1 MRDFVPTLALIA
13 ALLLAF
19 ASAWRAR
26 RRAVRADRRRIVAD
40 RLTAQGAVMHV
51 SPPDALGHCKVS
63 IGFNPS
69 GGGAP
74 CTVHQEVTAGVITS
88 LRLAP
93 GSPLEVRHR
102 RDRPTFA
109 FAPLLAL
116 AEYTPRPTPGPT
128 SEAAAAWY
136 PVAFEDPDGRLQL
149 LHQGTFPWTGG
160 EVVVDAA
167 MLEIRGLRARAWRA
181 PTVLSRRFALS
192 SVRNVECLG
201 LAVAFELAAGNATA
215 PLRLWFADATAAAD
229 FAARLPTMRTAD
241 FRPGIDPNREFTR
254 MLLAKR
260 PATPVVLA
268 LLALYALGYA
278 LATAGGGSALYASPG
293 RLVLAGA
300 NYAPLT
306 LGGQPWRLLSAPFL
320 HASILHVLLAA
331 LLLWFAGRVAERLYG
346 SARFLLVYL
355 AAALGAGAASLAW
368 QPGVAIG
375 VGATGA
381 LCGVAGA
388 TLACLVR
395 RRDGVP
401 DGFLGTERLRALGV
415 VALLVLLS
423 LGIPALDPAAHV
435 GGLLLGFALGYAL
448 APPLDAVR
456 MDAVRERHQALGIGV
471 ASLAVLA
478 VAVLGGPTTEAVS
491 ATIAGGVPGVVP
503 HPTLTQFAGIAL
515 GATRAE
521 VEAARGT
528 PDGVKRGTAYYRLA
542 PDGEGARL
550 EVTYREHAA
559 GPRPDDRVAAL
570 LYHGDKSHAPPE
582 LLYVTGQLHGQLV
595 TDFGP
600 PAWQRH
606 AREGLDYEMYASGLT
621 VVLQHGR
628 VQAYGLQDFYRT
640 PL

>member
-1 MRDFVPTLALIA
+1 MRISWPLLALIV
-13 ALLLAF
+13 ALVIALAN
-19 ASAWRAR
+19 AWRAH
-26 RRAVRADRRRIVAD
+26 RRAVRADRRRILSDGRV
-40 RLTAQGAVMHV
+40 AQGAVMHV
-51 SPPDALGHCKVS
+51 SPPDALGHCRVS
-63 IGFNPS
+63 IGFSPA

-102 RDRPTFA
+102 RDQPELA

-116 AEYTPRPTPGPT
+116 AEYTPRPVPGPAAG
-128 SEAAAAWY
+128 AAAAWY
-136 PVAFEDPDGRLQL
+136 PVAFEDPEGHLQL
-149 LHQGTFPWTGG
+149 LQHGTFPWTGG

-167 MLEIRGLRARAWRA
+167 MLEIRGLRARTWRA

-192 SVRNVECLG
+192 GVRNVERVG

-215 PLRLWFADATAAAD
+215 PLRLWFADGASAAD
-229 FAARLPTMRTAD
+229 FAARLPTTCTAD
-241 FRPGIDPNREFTR
+241 FRPGVDPTQEFTR

-260 PATPVVLA
+260 PATPAVLA
-268 LLALYALGYA
+268 LLTLYGLSYAIAVAGSGRTLYAD
-278 LATAGGGSALYASPG
+278 PG

-300 NYAPLT
+300 NYGPLT

-320 HASILHVLLAA
+320 HASLLHALLAG

-346 SARFLLVYL
+346 SARFMLLYL
-355 AAALGAGAASLAW
+355 VAALGAGAASLVW
-368 QPGVAIG
+368 QPTSIG

-381 LCGVAGA
+381 LSGIAGA

-401 DGFLGTERLRALGV
+401 DGFLGAERLRALGV
-415 VALLVLLS
+415 IVLLVLLS

-435 GGLLLGFALGYAL
+435 AGLLAGFALGYVL
-448 APPLDAVR
+448 APPLEAAH
-456 MDAVRERHQALGIGV
+456 MDAVRERHQALGLGV

-491 ATIAGGVPGVVP
+491 STIAGGVPGVVP
-503 HPTLTQFAGIAL
+503 HPTLTRFAGIAL

-521 VEAARGT
+521 VEATLGA
-528 PDGVKRGTAYYRLA
+528 PDAAERGTAYYRLV
-542 PDGEGARL
+542 PDDDDGARL
-550 EVTYREHAA
+550 EVTYREQAR

-570 LYHGDKSHAPPE
+570 LYHGDKAHAPPE

-606 AREGLDYEMYASGLT
+606 ARGGIDYEMYASGLT
-621 VVLQHGR
+621 VVLRGGR
-628 VQAYGLQDFYRT
+628 VQAYGLQDFYRA
-640 PL
+640 PP